1 MDILSNLTCSRVHS
15 LGQCT
20 SPAAKWDCSQKCS
33 GELGRCNSHDALR
46 ARVFVTGVHGLGNNL
61 FQIAVAI
68 WYAETYGHRVVLQR
82 DDQLLLTGTA
92 NMMGKQQ
99 ATRPYA
105 ETILRK
111 FSWEPVP
118 ADTSQFLTVF
128 SPFHFRAGRKS
139 EAALPFNLPTPT
151 ALPFNLQ
158 NILLRGGA
166 YRSTPILQSILPSM
180 WR

>member
-1 MDILSNLTCSRVHS
+1 MLLSFLSQVVRAQRTMSACMDNLSNLTCSRVHS

-92 NMMGKQQ
+92 NM
-99 ATRPYA
+99 RPYCGSS
-105 ETILRK
+105 RG
-111 FSWEPVP
+111 
-118 ADTSQFLTVF
+118 
-128 SPFHFRAGRKS
+128 SPFRLTLHSSCRGVHGKKTVAHRRPTDRPRASAGEDTVYGLGKVWVKS
-139 EAALPFNLPTPT
+139 GKKVS
-151 ALPFNLQ
+151 
-158 NILLRGGA
+158 LRL
-166 YRSTPILQSILPSM
+166 T
-180 WR
+180 